1 MGGGGAMENARHR
14 ILLVEDDKVDQSAF
28 ERLVQTEELP
38 YDYVIAG
45 SLARPAASWALTSLM
60 L

>member
-1 MGGGGAMENARHR
+1 MENARHR